1 MATVEFNS
9 EKASTTS
16 PHYISGLDW
25 RVQLVDGLNEIDD
38 ELAQKLLE
46 FEGLDYYTERG
57 AIVFRS
63 EPETPFQRL
72 HELEELY
79 KSQGYA
85 PIQAIAT
92 KYGIAKPTTGWKDAI
107 PLIVEYEKS
116 MGDEEKL
123 G

>member
-9 EKASTTS
+9 EKAATTS

-25 RVQLVDGLNEIDD
+25 RVQLVDGLNEIPDD
-38 ELAQKLLE
+38 MAEKLQE
-46 FEGLDYYTERG
+46 FEGIDYYLERG

-79 KSQGYA
+79 KSQGYQ
-85 PIQAIAT
+85 PIAT
-92 KYGIAKPTTGWKDAI
+92 IATQYGIAKPTTGWKDAI

-116 MGDEEKL
+116 QNEAD
-123 G
+123 

>member
-9 EKASTTS
+9 EKAATTS
-16 PHYISGLDW
+16 PHYVSGLDW
-25 RVQLVDGLNEIDD
+25 RIQLVDGLNEISD
-38 ELAQKLLE
+38 EMAQKLQE
-46 FEGLDYYTERG
+46 FEGIDYYLERG
-57 AIVFRS
+57 AIVFKS

-85 PIQAIAT
+85 PIQAIAV
-92 KYGIAKPTTGWKDAI
+92 KYGIEKPATGWKAVI

-116 MGDEEKL
+116 QVTE
-123 G
+123 